1 MPAGVVRF
9 KRTLPLEVW
18 MLRTNWIAA
27 WVLAAASV
35 GAIGCASGSSGSGDT
50 YDRGV
55 SNSREVTVIVDN
67 LNTSDAT
74 LYMIWGAGNR
84 VRLGRISGLS
94 EGEFTSRWYGPE
106 VRMEARFLAG
116 ETYVTNSLPVSPGE
130 VLELRLPGSLD

>member
-1 MPAGVVRF
+1 MP
-9 KRTLPLEVW
+9 
-18 MLRTNWIAA
+18 RTNRIAA
-27 WVLAAASV
+27 WLLAAASV
-35 GAIGCASGSSGSGDT
+35 GAIGCASGSSGSSDA
-50 YDRGV
+50 YDRSG
-55 SNSREVTVIVDN
+55 SKSRDVTVIVDN

-94 EGEFTSRWYGPE
+94 EGEFTTRWYGPD

-130 VLELRLPGSLD
+130 ILELRLPGNLDRE